1 MYVSKSLQIWNC
13 GRGKRTEMARETA
26 VDKVERILTV
36 LPWIV
41 ENQPVSVT
49 EVCERFEISSRDLL
63 QDLDFVFHHV
73 GVHPFTPDT
82 MTDIYIEDG
91 IIEVHLGD
99 YFRRPLKLNVPEAL
113 GLITAAQALT
123 QRSEIDPE
131 GVLQRAVSKL
141 EAVLAPGLQQ
151 AWKVDL
157 GPGLP
162 EVMQTLHEAVQT
174 HRIVDLQYYS
184 HHSNSVSERRVHP
197 LELMSQAGWWY
208 LEAWC
213 EQAGEVRTFRVDRI
227 QTSHPTKSHFDASDA
242 QYQDRTTGVRTFAA
256 EERRVEIRNA
266 RSPHLVEALMM
277 SGQSTAQLDDDVL
290 VAPLMSTGWL
300 ERVMLL
306 AGSQVQVTDAES
318 GDSLRQVGSLAAER
332 VLARYRR
339 SAARDD
345 QRSRV

>member
-1 MYVSKSLQIWNC
+1 
-13 GRGKRTEMARETA
+13 MARETA

-49 EVCERFEISSRDLL
+49 EVCDRFEISSRDLL

-113 GLITAAQALT
+113 GLLTAAQALT

-131 GVLQRAVSKL
+131 GVLQQAVSKL
-141 EAVLAPGLQQ
+141 EAVLAPGLQE

-162 EVMQTLHEAVQT
+162 EVMQTLHEAVRT
-174 HRIVDLQYYS
+174 NRIVDLQYYS

-197 LELMSQAGWWY
+197 LELMSQSGWWY

-213 EQAGEVRTFRVDRI
+213 ELAGEIRTFRVDRI
-227 QTSHPTKSHFDASDA
+227 QTSHLTESHFDASDSK
-242 QYQDRTTGVRTFAA
+242 YQDRTAGVRTFAA

-277 SGQSTAQLDDDVL
+277 SGQSMTDSGNDVL

-306 AGSQVQVTDAES
+306 SGSQVTVTDVDS
-318 GDSLRQVGSLAAER
+318 GDDLSQVGTTAAAR
-332 VLARYRR
+332 VLDRYRR
-339 SAARDD
+339 SVAHDDAR
-345 QRSRV
+345 SSV